1 MVALV
6 STVSWFV
13 RYRFLN
19 MYSRLPPEPQRKE
32 PEIDLYPDTS
42 EGDSKS
48 GFSNYLDEFLSAIK
62 VFGYLER
69 PVFHELTR
77 TMQTRKL
84 IAGEIL
90 NLEEEKGFCLV
101 VDGMVEIFVKSARE
115 GGGSDS
121 DPSGFHP
128 DQSSDSGD
136 GRAPGSGHQG
146 YQLLTEVK
154 NGAPMSSLF
163 SILSLFTEDVKLR
176 HNEDDDFES
185 GTSSAGYN
193 HQRFPSSAGFAF
205 NHTHENPPSLPT
217 SPTYGTPNQNGQPR
231 DRRSS
236 TMTSETV
243 GRTLPRIPPLSLDPA
258 IDLPKQ
264 RLKPRRAKTNSVH
277 PDIVARAAVDTTIAI
292 IPASAFRRLT
302 RVYPKAT
309 SHIVQV
315 ILTRLQRVTLATGHS
330 YLGLTSEVLRTEKHM
345 NKYTTYE
352 LPNFLRGD
360 ALERLKEKFIR
371 EKERIG
377 AEEGSKGIALH
388 NAGAGRR
395 RRSSTSLR
403 KDVTLHAL
411 SAKNRSSLSA
421 ATFDSSPPPSHRDRG
436 DVPLPGDLLTN
447 IQMSRNGGRRIAA
460 ATESETPEVWPHD
473 AQSPLGQRT
482 FNPFAQP
489 VHPRRTLHRQ
499 ESIDEDSIFRTSILE
514 CIFKAIGLTNT
525 KNALRMSD
533 SVEASPRLVSY
544 DQKRQKAIFSNNAF
558 GFIDP
563 YEGSQDGDS
572 ESMTSGGVSAGGFPS
587 TQGLANELK
596 DEVEIVYFPKGSVL
610 VEQGERNPGLYYVID
625 GFLDVSVPV
634 DEKSGSAFLHQTYR
648 PPMSKHEEETL
659 APLSRTRTG
668 SSRASGSGIGSTG
681 TDGKKRKA
689 TGRKTLALIKPGGI
703 AGYIGTISSYRSF
716 IDVVAKTDVYVG
728 FLPRSSLER
737 IVEKYP
743 VVLLTMAKRLTSLL
757 PRLILHIDFALEWVQ
772 VNAGQVIYHQG
783 DESDAIYIVLNGR
796 LRLVQNTNEEAKMKV
811 VGEYG
816 QGESVGE
823 LEVMTE
829 SARPATLHAIRDT
842 ELAKFPKT
850 LFNSLAQEHPG
861 ITIKISKIIASR
873 MRALVED
880 PVFVQGKEKITGA
893 TNSKVSST
901 INLRTVAILPVT
913 AGVPVVEFGS
923 RLMNALTQIGATN
936 GVTSLNQAAI
946 LNHLGRHAFSRMG
959 KLKLSQYLADL
970 EEKYGLVLYVAG
982 KS

>member
-1 MVALV
+1 M
-6 STVSWFV
+6 
-13 RYRFLN
+13 
-19 MYSRLPPEPQRKE
+19 
-32 PEIDLYPDTS
+32 
-42 EGDSKS
+42 
-48 GFSNYLDEFLSAIK
+48 
-62 VFGYLER
+62 LE
-69 PVFHELTR
+69 
-77 TMQTRKL
+77 Q
-84 IAGEIL
+84 A
-90 NLEEEKGFCLV
+90 
-101 VDGMVEIFVKSARE
+101 
-115 GGGSDS
+115 
-121 DPSGFHP
+121 
-128 DQSSDSGD
+128 
-136 GRAPGSGHQG
+136 
-146 YQLLTEVK
+146 
-154 NGAPMSSLF
+154 
-163 SILSLFTEDVKLR
+163 EDVDLVLA
-176 HNEDDDFES
+176 FEKK
-185 GTSSAGYN
+185 
-193 HQRFPSSAGFAF
+193 
-205 NHTHENPPSLPT
+205 
-217 SPTYGTPNQNGQPR
+217 
-231 DRRSS
+231 
-236 TMTSETV
+236 
-243 GRTLPRIPPLSLDPA
+243 PLCMPC
-258 IDLPKQ
+258 
-264 RLKPRRAKTNSVH
+264 R
-277 PDIVARAAVDTTIAI
+277 
-292 IPASAFRRLT
+292 
-302 RVYPKAT
+302 
-309 SHIVQV
+309 
-315 ILTRLQRVTLATGHS
+315 
-330 YLGLTSEVLRTEKHM
+330 
-345 NKYTTYE
+345 
-352 LPNFLRGD
+352 
-360 ALERLKEKFIR
+360 
-371 EKERIG
+371 
-377 AEEGSKGIALH
+377 
-388 NAGAGRR
+388 
-395 RRSSTSLR
+395 R
-403 KDVTLHAL
+403 KDL
-411 SAKNRSSLSA
+411 
-421 ATFDSSPPPSHRDRG
+421 SSPPPSRHDRCANLG
-436 DVPLPGDLLTN
+436 LVLALETSLLIFRCLALVVGRCHIPLTKDLKSQRYGNMTL
-447 IQMSRNGGRRIAA
+447 IAL
-460 ATESETPEVWPHD
+460 
-473 AQSPLGQRT
+473 LGSGVSVLLLLRCI
-482 FNPFAQP
+482 
-489 VHPRRTLHRQ
+489 RLTLHRQ
-499 ESIDEDSIFRTSILE
+499 ESIDEDGMFRSSILE

-544 DQKRQKAIFSNNAF
+544 DQKRQKAVFSNNAF

-563 YEGSQDGDS
+563 YEGSADGDS
-572 ESMTSGGVSAGGFPS
+572 ESMTSGGISAGGFPS

-625 GFLDVSVPV
+625 GFLDVTVPV
-634 DEKSGSAFLHQTYR
+634 NDKPDTTVLGKSHNPTAS
-648 PPMSKHEEETL
+648 SKHLEDTL

-668 SSRASGSGIGSTG
+668 SSRTSGSVIGSNG
-681 TDGKKRKA
+681 TEAKKRKPA
-689 TGRKTLALIKPGGI
+689 GRKSLALIKPGGI

-783 DESDAIYIVLNGR
+783 DDSDAIYIVLNGR
-796 LRLVQNTNEEAKMKV
+796 LRLVLNNEEAGMKV

-861 ITIKISKIIASR
+861 LTIKISKIIASR

-893 TNSKVSST
+893 TNNKVSST

-982 KS
+982 KI

>member
-1 MVALV
+1 
-6 STVSWFV
+6 
-13 RYRFLN
+13 
-19 MYSRLPPEPQRKE
+19 
-32 PEIDLYPDTS
+32 
-42 EGDSKS
+42 
-48 GFSNYLDEFLSAIK
+48 
-62 VFGYLER
+62 
-69 PVFHELTR
+69 
-77 TMQTRKL
+77 MQTRKL
-84 IAGEIL
+84 IAGETL

-101 VDGMVEIFVKSARE
+101 VDGLVEIFVKSARE
-115 GGGSDS
+115 SGDSDS
-121 DPSGFHP
+121 DPGAYRAEEY
-128 DQSSDSGD
+128 SDSDD
-136 GRAPGSGHQG
+136 GQHGSGGHQG

-176 HNEDDDFES
+176 HSEDDETES
-185 GTSSAGYN
+185 STSSAGYGR
-193 HQRFPSSAGFAF
+193 QRFPSSAGFGGF
-205 NHTHENPPSLPT
+205 HNSHDTPPSLPT
-217 SPTYGTPNQNGQPR
+217 SPIYGTPIPNGKSSTR

-236 TMTSETV
+236 TIASSTA
-243 GRTLPRIPPLSLDPA
+243 GGNLPRVPSLSLDVRTSEPSKIRA
-258 IDLPKQ
+258 
-264 RLKPRRAKTNSVH
+264 RARRAQTNSVH
-277 PDIVARAAVDTTIAI
+277 PDIVARATVDTTIAI

-302 RVYPKAT
+302 QVYPKAT
-309 SHIVQV
+309 AHIVQV

-360 ALERLKEKFIR
+360 ALERLKEKFNR
-371 EKERIG
+371 ERERIG
-377 AEEGSKGIALH
+377 AEDGSKGIALH

-395 RRSSTSLR
+395 RRSSNSLR
-403 KDVTLHAL
+403 KEATIHAL
-411 SAKNRSSLSA
+411 SEKVSPSVSA
-421 ATFDSSPPPSHRDRG
+421 ATFEPPPQSDTG
-436 DVPLPGDLLTN
+436 VSPSPGDLLTN
-447 IQMSRNGGRRIAA
+447 IQMSRTGGRR
-460 ATESETPEVWPHD
+460 TGSNLSQSPQGPEVFHHD
-473 AQSPLGQRT
+473 TESPLGRRS
-482 FNPFAQP
+482 FNPFTAP
-489 VHPRRTLHRQ
+489 MHPRITLHRQ
-499 ESIDEDSIFRTSILE
+499 ESIDEDSMFRGSILE

-525 KNALRMSD
+525 KIALKMSD

-544 DQKRQKAIFSNNAF
+544 DQKRQKAVFSNNAF

-563 YEGSQDGDS
+563 YEGSADGDS

-596 DEVEIVYFPKGSVL
+596 DEIEIVFFPKGSVL

-634 DEKSGSAFLHQTYR
+634 DEKSETGVLGQSHRPSASNKNL
-648 PPMSKHEEETL
+648 EETL
-659 APLSRTRTG
+659 APLSQTRTG
-668 SSRASGSGIGSTG
+668 SSRASGSGATSAS

-689 TGRKTLALIKPGGI
+689 IGRKSLALIKPGGI

-783 DESDAIYIVLNGR
+783 DDSDAIYIVLNGR
-796 LRLVQNTNEEAKMKV
+796 LRLVLNNEEAGMKV

-829 SARPATLHAIRDT
+829 STRPATLHAIRDT

-873 MRALVED
+873 MRSLIED
-880 PVFVQGKEKITGA
+880 PVFVQGKKESGCA
-893 TNSKVSST
+893 TNNKVSST

-923 RLMNALTQIGATN
+923 RLMNALTQIGAPN
-936 GVTSLNQAAI
+936 GVTSLNYAAI

-959 KLKLSQYLADL
+959 KLKLSEYLADL

-982 KS
+982 ESEQSLGFVLADDDILLTPSSSMKTKTLQL